1 VCYGVHCVLDGVS
14 LNAEGGEFIALL
26 GSSGC
31 GKTTLLRAICGFV
44 TLASGA
50 ISVGGRDI
58 TRLPPDKRNIA
69 MVFQSYALWPHMTVA
84 QNMAYGLK
92 LRRVSR
98 AEIAARI
105 ADLLAMLRLQGLSER
120 RVTALSGGQR
130 QRVALGRALAINPQI
145 LLLDEPLSNLDAR
158 IREEVR
164 HEIKTLQ
171 QELGITTVH
180 VTHDRQEAMVMA
192 DRIAILDAGHVAQI
206 GSPDEIYTRP
216 SSPFVA
222 GFMGATNVVPLTV
235 TRAGRQIVIAE
246 GPFNSGVAIEQSR
259 SVTEGIGQISAGT
272 AAVAHFR
279 SEQARLCP
287 PDQSP
292 DGCLVLRGTITQ
304 ASYRGGFYRYAVCVG
319 PHQYLVDD
327 QRRLAIGDAIGIAL
341 PATAL
346 HLYPA
351 QHTKQLHGRQSC
363 KRMTVV
369 FAALAAFAWGMPAT
383 AQQAVTLNVVTA
395 GDQNMVDYVKDYLG
409 PMFEKQHPSGA
420 TLTLVSRDGPFR

>member
-1 VCYGVHCVLDGVS
+1 MDASPTALEVREARVFYGAHCVLDGVS
-14 LNAEGGEFIALL
+14 LGAAGGEFIALL

-44 TLASGA
+44 TVTSGA

-58 TRLPPDKRNIA
+58 THLPPDKRNIA

-98 AEIAARI
+98 AEIAERI
-105 ADLLAMLRLQGLSER
+105 AALLAMLRLEGLGER
-120 RVTALSGGQR
+120 KVTALSGGQR

-171 QELGITTVH
+171 QDLGITTVH

-192 DRIAILDAGHVAQI
+192 DRIAILDAGHIAQI
-206 GSPDEIYTRP
+206 GTPEEIYNRP
-216 SSPFVA
+216 NSPFVA
-222 GFMGATNVVPLTV
+222 GFMGASNVVPLTV
-235 TRAGRQIVIAE
+235 SRNQRQIVISE
-246 GPFNSGVAIEQSR
+246 GPFNRSIAIDQSR
-259 SVTEGIGQISAGT
+259 FVTNVIGQMSCDT
-272 AAVAHFR
+272 SAVAHFR
-279 SEQARLCP
+279 SEQARLCA
-287 PDQSP
+287 PDQP
-292 DGCLVLRGTITQ
+292 LDGCLVLSGRITQ
-304 ASYRGGFYRYAVCVG
+304 ASYPGGFYRYAVRVG

-341 PATAL
+341 PAAAL

-351 QHTKQLHGRQSC
+351 
-363 KRMTVV
+363 
-369 FAALAAFAWGMPAT
+369 
-383 AQQAVTLNVVTA
+383 
-395 GDQNMVDYVKDYLG
+395 
-409 PMFEKQHPSGA
+409 
-420 TLTLVSRDGPFR
+420 

>member
-1 VCYGVHCVLDGVS
+1 MDASAASLRVHEARVCYGTHCVLDGVS
-14 LNAEGGEFIALL
+14 LSAAGGEFIALL

-44 TLASGA
+44 AMASGA

-98 AEIAARI
+98 AEIAERI
-105 ADLLAMLRLQGLSER
+105 AALLVMLRLEGLSER
-120 RVTALSGGQR
+120 NVTALSGGQR
-130 QRVALGRALAINPQI
+130 QRVALGRALAVNPQI

-171 QELGITTVH
+171 QDLGITTVH

-206 GSPDEIYTRP
+206 GTPEEIYNWP

-222 GFMGATNVVPLTV
+222 GFMGATNIVPLTV
-235 TRAGRQIVIAE
+235 SCAERQIIIAE
-246 GPFNSGVAIEQSR
+246 GPFNRGVVIEGSGI
-259 SVTEGIGQISAGT
+259 TTGGIAQMCSST
-272 AAVAHFR
+272 STVAHFR

-287 PDQSP
+287 PGQSP
-292 DGCLVLRGTITQ
+292 DGCLVLRGRITQ
-304 ASYRGGFYRYAVCVG
+304 ASYPGGFYRYAVRVG

-327 QRRLAIGDAIGIAL
+327 PRRLAIGEAIGIAL
-341 PATAL
+341 PASAL

-351 QHTKQLHGRQSC
+351 QDIC
-363 KRMTVV
+363 
-369 FAALAAFAWGMPAT
+369 
-383 AQQAVTLNVVTA
+383 
-395 GDQNMVDYVKDYLG
+395 
-409 PMFEKQHPSGA
+409 
-420 TLTLVSRDGPFR
+420 

>member
-1 VCYGVHCVLDGVS
+1 MDPSATSLQVHEARVYYGSHCVLDRVS
-14 LNAEGGEFIALL
+14 LSAEGGEFVALL

-44 TLASGA
+44 TVVSGA
-50 ISVGGRDI
+50 ISVGGHDI

-92 LRRVSR
+92 LRRVRR
-98 AEIAARI
+98 AKIDERI
-105 ADLLAMLRLQGLSER
+105 EALLAILRLKGLGER
-120 RVTALSGGQR
+120 KVTELSGGQR

-171 QELGITTVH
+171 QDLGITTVH

-206 GSPDEIYTRP
+206 GTPEEIYNRP
-216 SSPFVA
+216 NSPFVA
-222 GFMGATNVVPLTV
+222 GFMGATNVVPLTLSCGH
-235 TRAGRQIVIAE
+235 RGIVIEE
-246 GPFNSGVAIEQSR
+246 GPFNRPAAIERSDITTQS
-259 SVTEGIGQISAGT
+259 S
-272 AAVAHFR
+272 AVAHFR

-287 PDQSP
+287 PDQP
-292 DGCLVLRGTITQ
+292 LDGCLVLRGQIVQ
-304 ASYRGGFYRYAVCVG
+304 ASYPGGFYRYAVRVG

-327 QRRLAIGDAIGIAL
+327 PRRLAIGEAVGIAL
-341 PATAL
+341 PAAAL

-351 QHTKQLHGRQSC
+351 RN
-363 KRMTVV
+363 
-369 FAALAAFAWGMPAT
+369 LAENEISSIVTPAE
-383 AQQAVTLNVVTA
+383 A
-395 GDQNMVDYVKDYLG
+395 GVQDTRRGLG
-409 PMFEKQHPSGA
+409 ISGFPR
-420 TLTLVSRDGPFR
+420 SRE